1 MRLFLLAAAITAAAV
16 AAAQAETTPYQ
27 PAARAPYGYAETQ
40 TDVNRVRV
48 SFAGNPDTSR
58 ETVELYLLYRAAE
71 LTLQRGFD
79 YFVVA
84 DHSVDTSSQY
94 AASGPPVPPIMPPRR
109 YREISSHT
117 AVSDIIMHR
126 GAHPLGVTNAYDART
141 VYANLAGRISRP
153 H

>member
-1 MRLFLLAAAITAAAV
+1 MRTLLLAVAIGAAAV
-16 AAAQAETTPYQ
+16 TAARAETTPYQ
-27 PAARAPYGYAETQ
+27 PAVRTHYGYAETQ

-48 SFAGNPDTSR
+48 SFAGNSDTSR

-71 LTLQRGFD
+71 VTLQRGYD

-84 DHSVDTSSQY
+84 DHSVEARTEY
-94 AASGPPVPPIMPPRR
+94 AASGPPLPPIAPARR
-109 YREISSHT
+109 YREISSCT

-126 GAHPLGVTNAYDART
+126 GARPPAAQNAFDART

-153 H
+153 N